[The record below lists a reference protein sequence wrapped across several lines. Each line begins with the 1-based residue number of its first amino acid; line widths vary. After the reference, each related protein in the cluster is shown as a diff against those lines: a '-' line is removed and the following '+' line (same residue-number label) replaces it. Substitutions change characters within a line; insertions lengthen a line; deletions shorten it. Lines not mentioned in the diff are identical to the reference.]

1 MNLRDVKYIVTV
13 AETRNFTRAAKLCN
27 VSQPTLSTQIH
38 KVEENLNTKI
48 FERSG
53 NSIKCTPIGSKIVK
67 YASIILTQADA
78 IQELSRTKV
87 DPFAGELRLGVFP
100 TLAPYYSP
108 KIISVFSEKY
118 PRMELVIK
126 EEKTERLVSMLD
138 DGLIDVAFLSPP
150 IKSESLETH
159 EIFSEPFYLCL
170 NKNNPLCD
178 LEQVDY
184 EHLGD
189 QKILLLEE
197 GHCLREQ
204 ALDICKMVSVEKRRN
219 YDATSLETLREMV
232 SSDMGVTL
240 IPKMAVRH
248 HENIRYI
255 PFKAPE
261 PRRKIAMVWRSTS
274 PRHEFL
280 KKILDTFT
288 KLHSNLRK
296 ITE

>member
-1 MNLRDVKYIVTV
+1 MNLRDIKYIVTV
-13 AETRNFTRAAKLCN
+13 AEARNFTKAAKLCN

-48 FERSG
+48 FVRKG
-53 NSIKCTPIGSKIVK
+53 NSIDCTPIGLKIVE
-67 YASIILTQADA
+67 YANVILTQADA
-78 IQELSRTKV
+78 IYEISRTKV

-100 TLAPYYSP
+100 TLAPYYLP

-118 PRMELVIK
+118 PRVKLVLK
-126 EEKTERLVSMLD
+126 EEKTEQLVNMLD

-150 IKSESLETH
+150 IKSGLLETH
-159 EIFSEPFYLCL
+159 EMFSEPFYLCL

-178 LEQVDY
+178 LEQIDY
-184 EHLGD
+184 KHLKE

-204 ALDICKMVSVEKRRN
+204 ALDICKMVSTEQRRN

-255 PFKAPE
+255 PFSAPE

-274 PRHEFL
+274 PRNEFL
-280 KKILDTFT
+280 NKILNTFT
-288 KLHSNLRK
+288 TLHSSLIK
-296 ITE
+296 TTE

>member
-1 MNLRDVKYIVTV
+1 MNLRDIKYIVTV
-13 AETRNFTRAAKLCN
+13 AKARNFTKAAKLCN

-48 FERSG
+48 FVRNG
-53 NSIKCTPIGSKIVK
+53 NSIDCTPIGLKIVE
-67 YASIILTQADA
+67 YANVILTQADA
-78 IQELSRTKV
+78 IYEISRTKV
-87 DPFAGELRLGVFP
+87 DPFAGELKLGVFP
-100 TLAPYYSP
+100 TLAPYYLP
-108 KIISVFSEKY
+108 KIISIFSKKY
-118 PRMELVIK
+118 PRVKLVLK
-126 EEKTERLVSMLD
+126 EEKTEQLVNMLD

-150 IKSESLETH
+150 IKSGLLETH
-159 EIFSEPFYLCL
+159 EMFSEPFYLCL

-178 LEQVDY
+178 LEQIDY
-184 EHLGD
+184 KHLRE

-204 ALDICKMVSVEKRRN
+204 ALDICKMVSTEQRRN

-255 PFKAPE
+255 PFSAPE

-274 PRHEFL
+274 PRNEFL
-280 KKILDTFT
+280 NKILNTFT
-288 KLHSNLRK
+288 TLHSSLRK
-296 ITE
+296 TTE